1 MNGPPP
7 DEAIR
12 VEWREGLDRF
22 PHLRWRLDGEAF
34 AAFRRFGEE
43 RTYEAGALVFDEAD
57 PSFSIFLVMEGE
69 VAILRG
75 PREVA
80 RIPTNHSFGELGLL
94 RDAPRSGAARAVGAT
109 RLLELSRQGL
119 QRMLVESPL
128 WAARLYRVLAESL
141 AEYLH
146 RSQPSGPGD
155 ATGGSPR
162 G

>member
-1 MNGPPP
+1 VSGERS

-43 RTYEAGALVFDEAD
+43 RTLAPGDVVFEEDA
-57 PSFSIFLVMEGE
+57 PSFSIFLVMAGE
-69 VAILRG
+69 VAIERG
-75 PREVA
+75 GVEVA

-94 RDAPRSGAARAVGAT
+94 RDAPRSGAARAVGDVH
-109 RLLELSRQGL
+109 LLELSRQGL
-119 QRMLVESPL
+119 HRMLEEAPL

-146 RSQPSGPGD
+146 RSQPAGED
-155 ATGGSPR
+155 A
-162 G
+162 